1 MKGDDSMDT
10 LFKLTPLRVEAVQLA
25 RQMEACNRMSR
36 HYGLSLDYSQIQELE
51 EGRYRALAD
60 YGRIEFGEG
69 ILQDLVQMF
78 CDSPYLTQE
87 NYAAVLAELQDI
99 FYYFKSE
106 SMDSLTDE
114 ELLEM
119 MRTLFN
125 GKAQG
130 STAYLSGTSMETLC
144 RYFRG
149 GWIEEGP
156 TDREGEDND
165 AEG

>member
-1 MKGDDSMDT
+1 
-10 LFKLTPLRVEAVQLA
+10 
-25 RQMEACNRMSR
+25 MSR
-36 HYGLSLDYSQIQELE
+36 HYGLSLGYSQMQELE

-78 CDSPYLTQE
+78 CDSPYITQE
-87 NYAAVLAELQDI
+87 NYAVVLAEFQDI

-114 ELLEM
+114 ELLEV
-119 MRTLFN
+119 MRALFN

-144 RYFRG
+144 RYFQG
-149 GWIEEGP
+149 GWIEEKL
-156 TDREGEDND
+156 TDGEGEDND

>member
-1 MKGDDSMDT
+1 MDT
-10 LFKLTPLRVEAVQLA
+10 LFELTPLRVEAVQLT

-36 HYGLSLDYSQIQELE
+36 HYGLSLGYSQMQELE
-51 EGRYRALAD
+51 ERRYRALAD

-69 ILQDLVQMF
+69 ILQALVQMF

-114 ELLEM
+114 ELLEVI
-119 MRTLFN
+119 RTLFN

-130 STAYLSGTSMETLC
+130 STACLSETSMETLC
-144 RYFRG
+144 CYLRES
-149 GWIEEGP
+149 WSDENP
-156 TDREGEDND
+156 TDGEGEGND

>member
-1 MKGDDSMDT
+1 
-10 LFKLTPLRVEAVQLA
+10 
-25 RQMEACNRMSR
+25 MSR
-36 HYGLSLDYSQIQELE
+36 HYGLSLGYSQMQELE
-51 EGRYRALAD
+51 EGHYRALAD

-106 SMDSLTDE
+106 SMDFLTDE
-114 ELLEM
+114 ELLEV
-119 MRTLFN
+119 MRALFN

-130 STAYLSGTSMETLC
+130 STTCLSETSMETLC
-144 RYFRG
+144 SYLRES
-149 GWIEEGP
+149 WSEENP
-156 TDREGEDND
+156 TDGEGEDND